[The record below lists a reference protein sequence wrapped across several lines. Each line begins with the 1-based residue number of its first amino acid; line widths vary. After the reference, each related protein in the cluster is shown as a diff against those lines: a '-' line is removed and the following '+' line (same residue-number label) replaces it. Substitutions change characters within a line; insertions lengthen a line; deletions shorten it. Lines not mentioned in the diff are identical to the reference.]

1 MAVRVRFRCAHC
13 DALPDPATQR
23 ALEGQLRDRTRG
35 EFRDAQPAGWL
46 VWTGGGALGSKLY
59 ACAEHR
65 AELTA
70 DVRRRFGAIRWLVW
84 GSEPYPAVWPDGLR
98 GFDEAELD
106 ALLAGERAAS
116 AARGEARRVR

>member
-1 MAVRVRFRCAHC
+1 LAVRVRFPCEHC
-13 DALPDPATQR
+13 DALPDPVTQR

-35 EFRDAQPAGWL
+35 EFRDARPGGWL

-70 DVRRRFGAIRWLVW
+70 DVRRRFGSIRSLVW
-84 GSEPYPAVWPDGLR
+84 RSEPYPALWPDGLR
-98 GFDEAELD
+98 GLDEGELE
-106 ALLAGERAAS
+106 ALLARERPAS
-116 AARGEARRVR
+116 AAHREARRVR

>member
-1 MAVRVRFRCAHC
+1 MAVRVRFPCEHC

-35 EFRDAQPAGWL
+35 EFRDAQPGAWL

-65 AELTA
+65 AELTS
-70 DVRRRFGAIRWLVW
+70 DLRRRFGAIRSLVW
-84 GSEPYPAVWPDGLR
+84 RSEPYPALWPDGLR
-98 GFDEAELD
+98 GVDAGELG
-106 ALLAGERAAS
+106 ALLAGERPATAAP
-116 AARGEARRVR
+116 REARRVR